1 MAFSINMCCAWFLD
15 YRVSGASS
23 AGGVWAGRGPPNGP
37 RRPLKV
43 LKKTLL
49 NSSAC
54 NSSAW
59 REDGKK
65 GCPLQGQ
72 PELSRRRG
80 KEAKKSYC
88 FYLFKWISFQIAAG
102 LFAGCW
108 FSTWVC
114 WFQGTSACAGGG
126 GGVGFG
132 CFFLILESV
141 WKVLL
146 IQSAGIVRELSV
158 HQRTFCGEGTLHPL
172 KCLRRSQ
179 SESLPSVSLR
189 SPIVCHVCAQHPWLC
204 LTPIL
209 GFSRNKQ

>member
-1 MAFSINMCCAWFLD
+1 M
-15 YRVSGASS
+15 SGASS

-126 GGVGFG
+126 GGGLGLVV
-132 CFFLILESV
+132 FF
-141 WKVLL
+141 
-146 IQSAGIVRELSV
+146 
-158 HQRTFCGEGTLHPL
+158 
-172 KCLRRSQ
+172 
-179 SESLPSVSLR
+179 
-189 SPIVCHVCAQHPWLC
+189 
-204 LTPIL
+204 
-209 GFSRNKQ
+209 